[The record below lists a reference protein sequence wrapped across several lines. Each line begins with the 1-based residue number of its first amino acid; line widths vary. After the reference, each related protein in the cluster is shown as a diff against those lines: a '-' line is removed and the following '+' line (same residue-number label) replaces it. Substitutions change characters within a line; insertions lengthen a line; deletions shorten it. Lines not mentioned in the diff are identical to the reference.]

1 MILTFLDVIMDKK
14 NIKNLKSRFLIQ
26 THLSAQISNFATLID
41 RKVKKK
47 SRDYANGQE
56 NFCIINSKEA
66 RPYYYQ
72 EKS

>member
-41 RKVKKK
+41 RKVKK
-47 SRDYANGQE
+47 
-56 NFCIINSKEA
+56 NSLEIMLMDKKIFA
-66 RPYYYQ
+66 
-72 EKS
+72 S

>member
-56 NFCIINSKEA
+56 NFCIINSNQDPIIIK
-66 RPYYYQ
+66 RRV
-72 EKS
+72 